1 MVAESLGLIA
11 GQGRVPFLVAQGAR
25 RAGLRVVC
33 VGLKDQADPALA
45 NVVDRFYWVGLSR
58 PGQWIRCLRREGVH
72 RTIMIGGVSKR
83 QIYTPGRLWQLRPD
97 WRGIRLWYGR
107 LRNNDKRTDS
117 MLSALADE
125 LATGGVILEDSVQ
138 YCREHLA
145 HEGVM
150 TRCTPG
156 ESVMRDVEF
165 GWSIAKR
172 LGDLDIGQSIAVK
185 DQEVICVEAI
195 EGTDEMIERAG
206 LLCRAGGWVLIK
218 VAKPQQDMR
227 FDVPTIGPVTI
238 ENLKKNGGRCVAVEA
253 GKTVIVDLPETI
265 QLANQMKIVVV
276 GRIEG
281 MKDKPSFPR

>member
-1 MVAESLGLIA
+1 M
-11 GQGRVPFLVAQGAR
+11 
-25 RAGLRVVC
+25 
-33 VGLKDQADPALA
+33 
-45 NVVDRFYWVGLSR
+45 
-58 PGQWIRCLRREGVH
+58 
-72 RTIMIGGVSKR
+72 
-83 QIYTPGRLWQLRPD
+83 
-97 WRGIRLWYGR
+97 
-107 LRNNDKRTDS
+107 
-117 MLSALADE
+117 
-125 LATGGVILEDSVQ
+125 EDSVQ